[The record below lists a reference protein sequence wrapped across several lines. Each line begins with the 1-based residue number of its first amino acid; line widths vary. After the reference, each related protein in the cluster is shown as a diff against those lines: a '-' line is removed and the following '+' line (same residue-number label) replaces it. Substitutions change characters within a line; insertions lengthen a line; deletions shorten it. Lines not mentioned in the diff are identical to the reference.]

1 VDKAPSWKAVDIIV
15 TIFGLSMAAYHLVS
29 TQYLIFGPV
38 QHQNIHL
45 GFALVLVYLGSLRRT
60 REHWPITIVLLLC
73 SLIPVLYVQFFYVD
87 LEMRMDFPT
96 RWDLVAGIL
105 LLIAVLEGTRRAL
118 GLVLTAVALF
128 FISYALFGHLLPR
141 PFGISQISVSR
152 LIYELSTGF
161 TGIYGVV
168 LAISANYIFLF
179 VLLGGVMNAAGAP
192 HFFREVGTIVGR
204 MMKGG
209 PAMTAVVG
217 SSLVG
222 SVTGATSA
230 NIAITGSFTIPLM
243 KQAGY
248 RPEQAG
254 AIEAA
259 ASTGGQLM
267 PPVMSAAAFLMAGI
281 TGIPYTRIMLAALI
295 PAILY
300 YLSVGLYVQLQAGKM
315 NLQPLGERPNL
326 REMFWS
332 APSFVISLGV
342 IIVLFIRDF
351 SPMFVG
357 FWAVVTSFGMGLLRK
372 KTRPSLKRW
381 VDAFTRGAATGATIA
396 VSCACIGIMVKVLTM
411 TGLGMRLPGIVEAWS
426 AGNLF
431 LALLMVMVASIILG
445 CGVPTAPAYIM
456 VAIVGAP
463 VLIKMGVSVL
473 QAHFFVFYYAVMS
486 MLTPPVA
493 PAAVVSSGLARAGFM
508 KTAIEEVKPAV
519 AGFLIPFMI
528 IWCPILILEP
538 QISIFVGLLRLFA
551 LFVATVGIQV
561 GLNDFFIL
569 RCAGLERPLYFL
581 SAAFLFLGVPFQGQG
596 LYGSVGAGLALFFI
610 LTLAQ
615 IRRRGAGKRRPLRPR
630 PPRKPAEDEA
640 LHKPADHP

>member
-1 VDKAPSWKAVDIIV
+1 MDRAPSLRAIDIIV
-15 TIFGLSMAAYHLVS
+15 TIFALAMAAYHMVS
-29 TQYLIFGPV
+29 TQYLLFGPV
-38 QHQNIHL
+38 EHQNVHL
-45 GFALVLVYLGSLRRT
+45 GFALVLVYLGSLKRT
-60 REHWPITIVLLLC
+60 GKYWPLTMGLLLC
-73 SLIPVLYVQFFYVD
+73 SLIPVLYVQFFYID

-96 RWDLVAGIL
+96 QWDLVVGIFL
-105 LLIAVLEGTRRAL
+105 LVAVLEGTRRAL
-118 GLVLTAVALF
+118 GMVLTLVALF
-128 FISYALFGHLLPR
+128 FISYALLGHLFPR
-141 PFGISQISVSR
+141 PFGISHISVSR

-161 TGIYGVV
+161 TGVYGVV

-179 VLLGGVMNAAGAP
+179 VLLGGVMNAAGGP
-192 HFFREVGTIVGR
+192 HFFREGGTIVGR

-248 RPEQAG
+248 RPEQAA

-315 NLQPLGERPNL
+315 NLQPFGEKPNP
-326 REMFWS
+326 REMLLS
-332 APSFVISLGV
+332 APSFIIPLGV
-342 IIVLFIRDF
+342 IIVLFIKDF

-357 FWAVVTSFGMGLLRK
+357 FWAVVTSFVIGLLRK
-372 KTRPSLKRW
+372 KTRPSLRRW
-381 VDAFTRGAATGATIA
+381 IEAFTRGATTGATIA

-463 VLIKMGVSVL
+463 VLIKMGLSVL

-493 PAAVVSSGLARAGFM
+493 PAAVVASGLAKAGFM
-508 KTAIEEVKPAV
+508 KTAVEEVKPAI

-538 QISIFVGLLRLFA
+538 QGSLFVGLLRLLA
-551 LFVATVGIQV
+551 LFVATVGIQI
-561 GLNDFFIL
+561 GLNDYFL
-569 RCAGLERPLYFL
+569 VRCSGLERALYIL
-581 SAAFLFLGVPFQGQG
+581 SAAFLFLGAPFQGQ
-596 LYGSVGAGLALFFI
+596 LLFASVGAGLVLFTL
-610 LTLAQ
+610 LTIFQ
-615 IRRRGAGKRRPLRPR
+615 VRRKRTS
-630 PPRKPAEDEA
+630 K
-640 LHKPADHP
+640 H